1 MRFIYKLKNILLD
14 TLFPPICLSCKNN
27 LLDPEKENKIC
38 QKCLD
43 SIQIYS
49 SFFCPKCKSRV
60 PDTALR
66 QAQDIE
72 KSCHKEVKFLL
83 APATDYQN
91 QAVKNLIWFL
101 KYHKWQGVMK
111 ILEPLIDKYLDV
123 LNSNFEDF
131 IVIPIPLH
139 QDRLKER
146 GFNQS
151 ELIAEIFSNSSARL
165 TTSKA
170 NITLSTNNLKRIKLT
185 KNQAELKNIEERE
198 ENIKNCF
205 KLNNPEKIKNKNI
218 ILVDDV
224 FTTGSTMNEAVKILK
239 QAGAKKIIAFVFAK
253 A

>member
-14 TLFPPICLSCKNN
+14 TLFPPICLSCRN
-27 LLDPEKENKIC
+27 LLLDLEKENKIC

-49 SFFCPKCKSRV
+49 SFFCPKCKNRV
-60 PDTALR
+60 PDL
-66 QAQDIE
+66 E
-72 KSCHKEVKFLL
+72 KTCHKEVKFLL
-83 APATDYQN
+83 APAADYQN

-111 ILEPLIDKYLDV
+111 IIEPIINRYLDV
-123 LNSNFEDF
+123 LNSDFKDF

-139 QDRLKER
+139 PDRLKER

-151 ELIAEIFSNSSARL
+151 ELIAEIFSRKTKTIL
-165 TTSKA
+165 ER
-170 NITLSTNNLKRIKLT
+170 NNLKRIKLT

-218 ILVDDV
+218 AIVDDV

>member
-14 TLFPPICLSCKNN
+14 TLFPPICLSCRN
-27 LLDPEKENKIC
+27 LLLDLEKENKIC

-49 SFFCPKCKSRV
+49 SFFCPKCKNRV
-60 PDTALR
+60 PDL
-66 QAQDIE
+66 E
-72 KSCHKEVKFLL
+72 KTCHKEVKFLL
-83 APATDYQN
+83 APAADYQN

-111 ILEPLIDKYLDV
+111 IIEPIINRYLDV
-123 LNSNFEDF
+123 LNSDFKDF

-139 QDRLKER
+139 PDRLKER

-151 ELIAEIFSNSSARL
+151 ELIAEIFSRKTKTIL
-165 TTSKA
+165 ER
-170 NITLSTNNLKRIKLT
+170 NNLKRIKLT

-218 ILVDDV
+218 AIVDDV

-239 QAGAKKIIAFVFAK
+239 QTGAKKIIAFVFAK